1 MTRIVAFLVTLVLM
15 ISIGALAQSQSQSPS
30 QVRDRLE
37 DIRKR
42 IAHPPFQVRPNAT
55 TAPTGY
61 SPAQISHAYGLDTL
75 TNNGAGQIIAI
86 VDAFD
91 DPTIASDLQTFT
103 NFFGLPAI
111 NTSCNVAAGPHPCFQ
126 KVFAQGRQP
135 RTDSGWALEISLD
148 VEWAHAVAPSAD
160 ILLVES
166 SSNSLSNLL
175 GGVDTAVRMGAKVVS
190 MSWGSGEF
198 AFETFFDSHFNVTG
212 VTFTAS
218 SGDNGGAPLW
228 PAVSP
233 FVVAVGG
240 TTLPLDA
247 SGNLTGPETAWSG
260 SNGDASFF
268 EAEPGYQNT
277 YPIPDTGGAR
287 GVPDVSY
294 VADPNTGVSVY
305 DTTPFNGQSGW
316 FQIGGTS
323 VGAPQW
329 AAIIGLANQGRSC
342 ASNGSGCLSSSNANF
357 SPLYNA
363 ASPPLSTT
371 YNSNYR
377 DITAGSNVCCAAG
390 PGYDF
395 VTGLGSPLANSLVSA
410 LVTSP

>member
-1 MTRIVAFLVTLVLM
+1 MTRIVAFLVTLVLW
-15 ISIGALAQSQSQSPS
+15 ISIGALAQSQSQGHDPRERTAHHPIR
-30 QVRDRLE
+30 VRG
-37 DIRKR
+37 
-42 IAHPPFQVRPNAT
+42 NAT
-55 TAPTGY
+55 IAPTGY
-61 SPAQISHAYGLDTL
+61 SPAQIRHAYGFDTL
-75 TNNGAGQIIAI
+75 TNDGAGQIIAI

-111 NTSCNVAAGPHPCFQ
+111 NTSSCNVSAGPHPCFQ
-126 KVFAQGRQP
+126 KVFAQGTRP
-135 RTDSGWALEISLD
+135 VTNSGWALEIALD
-148 VEWAHAVAPSAD
+148 VEWAHAVAPGAD

-166 SSNSLSNLL
+166 TNNRISRLL
-175 GGVDTAVRMGAKVVS
+175 GAVDVAVSMGAKVVS
-190 MSWGSGEF
+190 MSWGSNEF
-198 AFETFFDSHFNVTG
+198 SSETFFDSHFNVTG

-218 SGDNGGAPLW
+218 SGDSGGAPLW

-247 SGNLTGPETAWSG
+247 SGNLTGPETAWGG

-268 EAEPGYQNT
+268 EAEPGYQNN
-277 YPIPDTGGAR
+277 YPIPDTAGAR
-287 GVPDVSY
+287 GAPDVSY
-294 VADPNTGVSVY
+294 IADPNTGVSVY
-305 DTTPFNGQSGW
+305 DTTAFFGQSGW

-323 VGAPQW
+323 VGAPNW
-329 AAIIGLANQGRSC
+329 AALIALANQGRSC
-342 ASNGSGCLSSSNANF
+342 ASSGSQCLSTSNTNF

-377 DITAGSNVCCAAG
+377 DITSGSNVCCTAS

-395 VTGLGSPLANSLVSA
+395 VTGLGSPLAGQLVPF
-410 LVTSP
+410 LVASP